1 MQQPLAELLLQAPDL
16 LADGGLGDP
25 QPLCCAGE
33 VGLVDDRDEVR
44 QLPQFH
50 KETLSRRARTCLGHM
65 THGPARLFSVPAPH
79 SLLRLPVEV
88 QMSPNDTSASSRGRP
103 RASRAGDG
111 TVPGLPGWPPRTVA
125 VLSTA
130 DEDVHAIPVS
140 APVRAGDR
148 AILLSLHRSR
158 DTLGRIRR
166 WPHVAL
172 TFLAE
177 GNVAFTARGQA
188 TIVEESMAADP
199 EYAAVSIAV
208 DYVDDHRQPTF

>member
-1 MQQPLAELLLQAPDL
+1 
-16 LADGGLGDP
+16 
-25 QPLCCAGE
+25 
-33 VGLVDDRDEVR
+33 
-44 QLPQFH
+44 
-50 KETLSRRARTCLGHM
+50 
-65 THGPARLFSVPAPH
+65 
-79 SLLRLPVEV
+79 
-88 QMSPNDTSASSRGRP
+88 MSPNDTSASSRGRP

-111 TVPGLPGWPPRTVA
+111 TVPGLPGWPSRTVA

-208 DYVDDHRQPTF
+208 DYVDDHRQPTFRVTAGVDREWADEPARAALSARVRALRNAPAHQGGTPARSAP